1 MLSSASAAAD
11 RRRHTRYP
19 LYERARLRPNDW
31 STVQVGLRD
40 ISSHGFRAECDANLR
55 IGGYVMLEI
64 HGIGQVE
71 AKVMWRRNDEIGAE
85 FSRPISLHHCS
96 WLSRDESPLAS
107 EGSDDD
113 TEASLMEL
121 LARRAARR
129 AAELSNE

>member
-1 MLSSASAAAD
+1 MLSNASAAAD

-31 STVQVGLRD
+31 STVQIGLRD

-55 IGGYVMLEI
+55 IGGYIMLEI

-96 WLSRDESPLAS
+96 WLSPDEALTLTADSN
-107 EGSDDD
+107 DD
-113 TEASLMEL
+113 EASLMEL